1 MKEFKII
8 INSLFSVQFL
18 NGFASVMMEW
28 MSNVNEY
35 IIHFMKIAT
44 HKNVAYSL
52 EDAWFG
58 VPVE

>member
-28 MSNVNEY
+28 ISNVNEY
-35 IIHFMKIAT
+35 IIHFMKKVT
-44 HKNVAYSL
+44 HKNTAYSL
-52 EDAWFG
+52 EDAGFG

>member
-1 MKEFKII
+1 MKEFKFI
-8 INSLFSVQFL
+8 INSLFSVQLL

-44 HKNVAYSL
+44 HKNAAYSL
-52 EDAWFG
+52 EEAGFG